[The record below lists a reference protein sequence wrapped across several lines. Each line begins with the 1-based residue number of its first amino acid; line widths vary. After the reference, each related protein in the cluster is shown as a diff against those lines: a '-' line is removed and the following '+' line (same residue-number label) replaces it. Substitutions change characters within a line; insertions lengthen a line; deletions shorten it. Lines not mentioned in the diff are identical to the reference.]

1 MITIFI
7 IIYVVSVISCLV
19 YCYIYEID
27 KYATLSDYMIKHYAY
42 ISFIPILNTIS
53 ILSIIFKFLGKLR
66 IK

>member
-27 KYATLSDYMIKHYAY
+27 KYATLSDYMIKRYGY
-42 ISFIPILNTIS
+42 ISFIPLFNTIL
-53 ILSIIFKFLGKLR
+53 ILSVIFEFLGQIR